1 MQLRYF
7 LFHQDTVVVVE
18 KKVKPPVN
26 FFRGTVLRDVN
37 TKKTDTKKL
46 IAFQWARF

>member
-7 LFHQDTVVVVE
+7 LLHQDTVVVVE

-26 FFRGTVLRDVN
+26 VFRGTVLRDVN
-37 TKKTDTKKL
+37 TKKNWHQEIDS
-46 IAFQWARF
+46 IPVS